1 MTGFIKWYNIYAII
15 RHIKKRVPMNQT
27 KKNDFSLQGMKE
39 KGSGLL
45 EMAGGFLSN
54 AVAIFKKDE
63 STMTIDEKVE
73 KQHLLNFVYGMGAG
87 IVIYHFL
94 IGAVLILGII
104 WFYNLSLKKTKT
116 IMHEQKPA
124 KRTYKKRKTT
134 ETASTENHTS
144 SK

>member
-1 MTGFIKWYNIYAII
+1 MVGFIHCYYIYAII
-15 RHIKKRVPMNQT
+15 VYIKKRVSMNQT
-27 KKNDFSLQGMKE
+27 EKSDFSLQTIKE
-39 KGSGLL
+39 KGSSIL

-54 AVAIFKKDE
+54 AVSIFKKDE

-116 IMHEQKPA
+116 IIHEHKPV

-134 ETASTENHTS
+134 EIASTENHTS

>member
-1 MTGFIKWYNIYAII
+1 
-15 RHIKKRVPMNQT
+15 MNQT
-27 KKNDFSLQGMKE
+27 EKNNFSIQTMKE

-54 AVAIFKKDE
+54 AISIFKKDE

-116 IMHEQKPA
+116 IIHEHKPV
-124 KRTYKKRKTT
+124 KRTYKKRKT
-134 ETASTENHTS
+134 AEND
-144 SK
+144 KKEA

>member
-1 MTGFIKWYNIYAII
+1 
-15 RHIKKRVPMNQT
+15 MNQT
-27 KKNDFSLQGMKE
+27 EKNDFSLQTIKQ
-39 KGSGLL
+39 KGSSFLGT
-45 EMAGGFLSN
+45 AGNFLSN

-116 IMHEQKPA
+116 IIHEHKPV
-124 KRTYKKRKTT
+124 KRTYKKRKTA
-134 ETASTENHTS
+134 ETSSTKLASTENHTS

>member
-1 MTGFIKWYNIYAII
+1 MVGFISRYYIYAII
-15 RHIKKRVPMNQT
+15 TYIKKRVSMNQT
-27 KKNDFSLQGMKE
+27 EKNDFSLQTMKE
-39 KGSGLL
+39 KGSSLL
-45 EMAGGFLSN
+45 QMAGGFLSN
-54 AVAIFKKDE
+54 AIAIFKKDE
-63 STMTIDEKVE
+63 STMTTDEKVE
-73 KQHLLNFVYGMGAG
+73 KQHLLNFIYGMGAG

-116 IMHEQKPA
+116 IIQEQEPA

-134 ETASTENHTS
+134 QTDSTENHTS

>member
-1 MTGFIKWYNIYAII
+1 MVYIT
-15 RHIKKRVPMNQT
+15 KRVPMNQT
-27 KKNDFSLQGMKE
+27 EKNDFSLQTMRQ
-39 KGSGLL
+39 KGSSILQ
-45 EMAGGFLSN
+45 MAGGFLSN

-73 KQHLLNFVYGMGAG
+73 KQHLLNFVYGMAAG

-94 IGAVLILGII
+94 IGAVLILGIL

-116 IMHEQKPA
+116 IIHEHKPV
-124 KRTYKKRKTT
+124 KRTYKKRETT
-134 ETASTENHTS
+134 EIASAENHTS

>member
-1 MTGFIKWYNIYAII
+1 MVGFIDCSYIYAIMTYI
-15 RHIKKRVPMNQT
+15 TKRVSMNQT
-27 KKNDFSLQGMKE
+27 EKSDFSLQTIKE
-39 KGSGLL
+39 KGSSLL

-54 AVAIFKKDE
+54 AIAIFKKDE

-116 IMHEQKPA
+116 IIHEHKPA
-124 KRTYKKRKTT
+124 KRTYKKRKIT
-134 ETASTENHTS
+134 ETSSTQNHTS